1 MTLAAVLFFLA
12 GVLNDVYP
20 GGAGW
25 EAHGGYGW
33 LTYLFGLLNLGVAIW
48 IWRGSERGLV
58 TRIVLG
64 AVFLAIVAALALA
77 QPTTPSLVLYVVTG
91 VIELVILLNAIRVW
105 QAAREAESD
114 EVDRLLSLDAPLAIA
129 QRPHP
134 SLLAEPEAAPA
145 RPHDEPLSAVLTWI
159 VGVLPLALAIVLVG
173 TAALA
178 GYVPGGLD
186 WSFSPRHAGWLA
198 YLLALV
204 ELVVAVRAVH
214 GSRLAIRLLFAMSL
228 VIAFERAYAPL
239 TFGGSDG
246 VDVALHAAAAA
257 LAFLTALAAVAAL
270 REIATRRRAPRPR
283 LERATSVK

>member
-1 MTLAAVLFFLA
+1 MTLAAILFFLA

-33 LTYLFGLLNLGVAIW
+33 LTYLFGLLNLAVAVW

-77 QPTTPSLVLYVVTG
+77 QPTTVSLVLYVVTG
-91 VIELVILLNAIRVW
+91 LIELVILLNAVRVW
-105 QAAREAESD
+105 QAARDAESGA
-114 EVDRLLSLDAPLAIA
+114 VDRLLSLDAPLPIT
-129 QRPHP
+129 QTPRG
-134 SLLAEPEAAPA
+134 SLLAPPAPDHAATA
-145 RPHDEPLSAVLTWI
+145 AEPLSALLTWVI
-159 VGVLPLALAIVLVG
+159 GVLPLALALVLVS

-186 WSFSPRHAGWLA
+186 WSFTPTRAGWLA

-214 GSRLAIRLLFAMSL
+214 GSRLAIGLLLAMSIL
-228 VIAFERAYAPL
+228 VAFERAYAPL
-239 TFGGSDG
+239 AFGGDTL
-246 VDVALHAAAAA
+246 DVWLHVVAAA
-257 LAFLTALAAVAAL
+257 LAVVTAIVAAVAL
-270 REIATRRRAPRPR
+270 RQIAQRRPASGR
-283 LERATSVK
+283 LERAISAE